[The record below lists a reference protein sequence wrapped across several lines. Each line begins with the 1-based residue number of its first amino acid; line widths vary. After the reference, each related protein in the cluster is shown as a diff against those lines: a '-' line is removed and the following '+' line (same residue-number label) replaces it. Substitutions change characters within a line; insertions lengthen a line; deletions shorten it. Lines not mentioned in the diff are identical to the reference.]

1 MKKQLTAEQF
11 LREQGIELNATQLL
25 SFIEG
30 YMRSPNLVWLMENY
44 HKAKL
49 AELDLKISN
58 INDLDFIKE

>member
-1 MKKQLTAEQF
+1 MKRQLTAEQF

>member
-1 MKKQLTAEQF
+1 MIKQLTAEQF

>member
-1 MKKQLTAEQF
+1 MKRQLTAKQF

-30 YMRSPNLVWLMENY
+30 YMRAPDLIWIMEAY

-58 INDLDFIKE
+58 INDLDFIK

>member
-1 MKKQLTAEQF
+1 MKRQLTAKQF

-30 YMRSPNLVWLMENY
+30 YMRSPDLIWIMETY

-58 INDLDFIKE
+58 INDLDFIK

>member
-1 MKKQLTAEQF
+1 MTKQLTAEQF

>member
-1 MKKQLTAEQF
+1 MKRQLTAEQF

-49 AELDLKISN
+49 AELDLKIAN